1 MPILKEYRC
10 AAHGPFE
17 GFDRLCPYGCPD
29 VFVKQEVRTAPAARR
44 PGTMKFI
51 DEQLKGIAK
60 DYGVT
65 DLKTDPK
72 ANLSALDHQRRK
84 TEHKPEWI
92 PIAHAAP
99 GFSRTPNATVPTFK
113 SESMGFKPVPEAGEM
128 VAKLPKPRPVIVGSY
143 KG

>member
-1 MPILKEYRC
+1 MPVLKEYRC

-17 GFDRLCPYGCPD
+17 DFAPMCPYGCPD
-29 VFVKQEVRTAPAARR
+29 VFVKQEIRTAPAARR

-51 DEQLKGIAK
+51 DEQLKGIAN

-72 ANLSALDHQRRK
+72 ANLSALDYQRRK
-84 TEHKPEWI
+84 TEHKAEWI

-99 GFSRTPNATVPTFK
+99 GFSRQPDAKVPQFK
-113 SESMGFKPVPEAGEM
+113 PESMGFSPVPEAAAM
-128 VAKLPKPRPVIVGSY
+128 TAKLPKPKPNIVASY

>member
-1 MPILKEYRC
+1 MPVLKEYRC

-17 GFDRLCPYGCPD
+17 DFAPMCPYGCPD
-29 VFVKQEVRTAPAARR
+29 VFVKQEIRTAPAARR

-51 DEQLKGIAK
+51 DEQLKGIAN

-99 GFSRTPNATVPTFK
+99 GFSRQADGKVPTFK
-113 SESMGFKPVPEAGEM
+113 PESMGFSPVPEASAM
-128 VAKLPKPRPVIVGSY
+128 TAKLPKPRPNIVGSY